1 MQLRQ
6 GVFGQLRIVSNW
18 SIDPLD
24 LERDVTNVI
33 PLRPNSE
40 RLNPTQMIDRLHSLC
55 EELQHVKSEALHLD
69 KLLHLGPDS
78 TNARPEQSSSSD
90 SIDAVVEAVAEL
102 IVETTAELIAPPSPA
117 KT

>member
-1 MQLRQ
+1 MLRRSAGVLHALEKRRQCELWGAMQLRQ

-40 RLNPTQMIDRLHSLC
+40 GLNPTQMIDRLHSLC
-55 EELQHVKSEALHLD
+55 EELQHVKSKALHLD
-69 KLLHLGPDS
+69 KLLHLGPRRYK
-78 TNARPEQSSSSD
+78 ARPHRAQRH
-90 SIDAVVEAVAEL
+90 
-102 IVETTAELIAPPSPA
+102 
-117 KT
+117 

>member
-6 GVFGQLRIVSNW
+6 GVFGRLRIVSNW

-69 KLLHLGPDS
+69 KLLHLGPDF
-78 TNARPEQSSSSD
+78 TKQG
-90 SIDAVVEAVAEL
+90 
-102 IVETTAELIAPPSPA
+102 LIASSATRDNRPRVDRN
-117 KT
+117 

>member
-6 GVFGQLRIVSNW
+6 GVFGRLRIVSNW

-40 RLNPTQMIDRLHSLC
+40 GLNPTQMIDRPSFAVRRASTR
-55 EELQHVKSEALHLD
+55 EE
-69 KLLHLGPDS
+69 
-78 TNARPEQSSSSD
+78 
-90 SIDAVVEAVAEL
+90 
-102 IVETTAELIAPPSPA
+102 
-117 KT
+117 

>member
-1 MQLRQ
+1 MNSREPCNYVRASLADS
-6 GVFGQLRIVSNW
+6 RIVSNW

-69 KLLHLGPDS
+69 KLLHLGPDF
-78 TNARPEQSSSSD
+78 TKQG
-90 SIDAVVEAVAEL
+90 
-102 IVETTAELIAPPSPA
+102 LIASSESLMRSLRQSPN
-117 KT
+117 